1 MSKCENCIHYEVCS
15 HQSRMWED
23 EGYRTDFNTRDD
35 AEKIC
40 EQFKDKSLF
49 VEIVRCK
56 DCKYWKCLSLDP
68 IIANLWGECYRPI
81 GDYSCCETSENDFC
95 SYAERKL
102 QEAGE

>member
-1 MSKCENCIHYEVCS
+1 MSKCENCLSQNVCRWWENGTGKNLNCTDEVVCP
-15 HQSRMWED
+15 E
-23 EGYRTDFNTRDD
+23 Y
-35 AEKIC
+35 
-40 EQFKDKSLF
+40 KDKSLF

-102 QEAGE
+102 QEVGE